1 MDPLVIVVT
10 VVAVILSLVLLVVGV
25 QTILVLQ
32 QVRVTLQRVN
42 HLTEIAEVSLNKVS
56 APLQNLGGMMEG
68 MKTGFRMLELFS
80 TFLKRQVESPK
91 SKSSAVAESE
101 KSADN

>member
-80 TFLKRQVESPK
+80 T
-91 SKSSAVAESE
+91 
-101 KSADN
+101 

>member
-32 QVRVTLQRVN
+32 QVRKTLERVN
-42 HLTEIAEVSLNKVS
+42 HLTEIAESSLQKAS
-56 APLQNLGGMMEG
+56 LPLQNLGGMMQG
-68 MKTGFRMLELFS
+68 VKTGFKMFEVFANFLQKQVQEPKEL
-80 TFLKRQVESPK
+80 K
-91 SKSSAVAESE
+91 
-101 KSADN
+101 

>member
-32 QVRVTLQRVN
+32 QVRKTLERVN
-42 HLTEIAEVSLNKVS
+42 HLTEIAEVSLQK
-56 APLQNLGGMMEG
+56 AALPLQNLGGMMQG
-68 MKTGFRMLELFS
+68 MKTGIKMFEVF
-80 TFLKRQVESPK
+80 TNFLHKQVQDDQK
-91 SKSSAVAESE
+91 QLK
-101 KSADN
+101 

>member
-32 QVRVTLQRVN
+32 QVRRTLERVN
-42 HLTEIAEVSLNKVS
+42 HLTEIAEMSLQKAS
-56 APLQNLGGMMEG
+56 LPLQNLGGMMQG
-68 MKTGFRMLELFS
+68 MKTGFKMFEMFAQYLHRQADE
-80 TFLKRQVESPK
+80 KR
-91 SKSSAVAESE
+91 E
-101 KSADN
+101 K